1 LAHITGTLQLK
12 NSTAHSH
19 AFETRQVDVFEFE
32 LLDLGELLRMD
43 IWHDNKGMWPAW
55 LLDKIVVKTT
65 APHMESQVWVFQCG
79 KWFDRK
85 SGDKRIFRELRA
97 ERSEPDLA
105 AAAETA
111 KDLASGA
118 AEGAAKIGER
128 NGVARVVA
136 EGAAKIGERNGV
148 ARVVAEEEDWIPT
161 ERRVIQPTLVAP
173 VVAATLDV
181 SGTEVGGEAESAE
194 SSMVI
199 SGAS

>member
-136 EGAAKIGERNGV
+136 E
-148 ARVVAEEEDWIPT
+148 EEDWIPT